1 MLPSLCAPQ
10 LDRTDLEASFGG
22 QVQPIPPITPLR
34 AIKEARKCTILQP
47 YKDIEGIAPV
57 PPQPSSSPLLQYLS
71 VLSLA
76 LIEFLT
82 LALKS
87 ANNCHF
93 LVDSSLQSCLPTT
106 LFLSSFFRYPLMPI
120 NL

>member
-34 AIKEARKCTILQP
+34 AIKEARKCTTLQP

-71 VLSLA
+71 VLCLA

-93 LVDSSLQSCLPTT
+93 LVDSSFQSCLPTT